1 MRIFE
6 FYFNPKTKDGLIFE
20 SFCYEPENI
29 YEKRKGSLYLVGSL
43 KNVLPKNTKFLD
55 NLANL
60 IKQKYYSPTLKL
72 PEKSFK
78 ESLKKTNEF
87 LENIAKKGDVSWLG
101 NLSFVAL
108 SLSFYQR
115 PWQGIELNFTKVGDL
130 KIFLLREGQVIDI
143 DQKLKFDEIEPY
155 PLKIFSNIISGKLV
169 ENDIILLSN
178 QEVADTFF
186 QKNILTEIANMA
198 VFDPKRLKAIF
209 NSKKEEL
216 LKISGIC
223 LLIVLTRESFTRE
236 KQTFLQ
242 KKSLEIFSYAS
253 FLRKRSVK
261 MKRSFIALAKKF
273 RVPLIRTPSL
283 KLPKI
288 TIRPLEI
295 KKWSKKLSLLFSRR
309 ASLRSLA
316 WWMALNPGVKK
327 NLITILVLLLFL
339 LLGFLI
345 FN

>member
-1 MRIFE
+1 MRVFE
-6 FYFNPKTKDGLIFE
+6 FYFNPKSKADLIFE

-29 YEKRKGSLYLVGSL
+29 YERRKGSLYLVGFL

-72 PEKSFK
+72 PEKSLK
-78 ESLKKTNEF
+78 ESLRKTNEF

-101 NLSFVAL
+101 NLSFAAL
-108 SLSFYQR
+108 SLTPFQKSDEK
-115 PWQGIELNFTKVGDL
+115 ELNFTKIGNL
-130 KIFLLREGQVIDI
+130 KIFLLRAGQIIDI

-169 ENDIILLSN
+169 ENDIILLLN

-186 QKNILTEIANMA
+186 QENILTEIAKMA
-198 VFDPKRLKAIF
+198 VFDQKRLKAIF
-209 NSKKEEL
+209 NAKKQEL

-223 LLIVLTRESFTRE
+223 LLIVLIKESFTRE
-236 KQTFLQ
+236 KQTLLQ
-242 KKSLEIFSYAS
+242 KKSLKIFS
-253 FLRKRSVK
+253 
-261 MKRSFIALAKKF
+261 LAKKLK
-273 RVPLIRTPSL
+273 VLLIKVQRL
-283 KLPKI
+283 KLPGITVKPVRKDWFLNKI
-288 TIRPLEI
+288 KLIQIRI
-295 KKWSKKLSLLFSRR
+295 TR
-309 ASLRSLA
+309 
-316 WWMALNPGVKK
+316 NPELKK